1 MGRRET
7 LSDNLM
13 ATRGTVVES
22 HLQVATKPALGSHMI
37 GAREARGTL
46 SSLHYYYYY
55 YYSVRWSP
63 SNT

>member
-1 MGRRET
+1 
-7 LSDNLM
+7 M